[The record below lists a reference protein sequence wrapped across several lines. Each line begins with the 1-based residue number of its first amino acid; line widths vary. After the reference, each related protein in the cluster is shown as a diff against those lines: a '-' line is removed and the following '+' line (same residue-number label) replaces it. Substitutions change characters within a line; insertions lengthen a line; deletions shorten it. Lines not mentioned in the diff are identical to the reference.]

1 MHKHTYFTGQ
11 PILAQIIKMIPRSM
25 VSRLARTHQAD
36 YYCKRF
42 YSWDHLVTMLFATFS
57 QCQSLR
63 EITTGMLAAQGKL
76 LHLGLVHTPR
86 RSTLSDAN
94 RKRPEE
100 FFAELYHQLV
110 AHYLK
115 RSPDSR
121 SGIYIVDSTTISL
134 FSDVLANA
142 GRPGKD
148 GRRKGGVKAHTL
160 IRSEH
165 NQAEFVR
172 LTSAASHDT
181 PFLRQLKLPK
191 DSIICFDKGYIDY
204 ELFARWSTPQIHIGF
219 VSRLKKSAIV
229 EPLKQL
235 SLTKKDKTAGV
246 KSDQWVRFGH
256 TSHKQVSRFEGRLI
270 HFADPATGKELS
282 FISNLAG
289 HSAHQIAQIYRQR
302 WQIELLFKRIKGAYP
317 LRYFLGETPNAIKI
331 QIWCA
336 LIADLLIGLLQHSHK
351 KKWSYANLR
360 AMIRLHCFS
369 YVGLHAFLINPVKA
383 LLATKVQNHS
393 ELSLFPP

>member
-1 MHKHTYFTGQ
+1 
-11 PILAQIIKMIPRSM
+11 M
-25 VSRLARTHQAD
+25 VSRLTRKHQAD

-42 YSWDHLVTMLFATFS
+42 YSWDHLITMLFATFS

-63 EITTGMLAAQGKL
+63 EVTTGMLAAQGKL
-76 LHLGLVHTPR
+76 LHLGLAHTPR

-94 RKRPEE
+94 KRRPEK
-100 FFAELYHQLV
+100 FFSELYHGLA

-121 SGIYIVDSTTISL
+121 NGIYIVDSTTISL

-148 GRRKGGVKAHTL
+148 GRRKGGVKAHTI

-172 LTSAASHDT
+172 LTAAARHDT
-181 PFLRQLKLPK
+181 PFLRELKLPK
-191 DSIICFDKGYIDY
+191 GSIICFDKGYVDY
-204 ELFARWSTPQIHIGF
+204 ELFARWTTPQVNIGF
-219 VSRLKKSAIV
+219 VSRLKKNAIV
-229 EPLKQL
+229 EVLEQLPLTQA
-235 SLTKKDKTAGV
+235 DKTAGV
-246 KSDQWVRFGH
+246 ISDQRVKFGH
-256 TSHKQVSRFEGRLI
+256 TCHSQVSRFEGRLI
-270 HFADPATGKELS
+270 HFTDPKTGKELA
-282 FISNLAG
+282 FISNLAD
-289 HSAHQIAQIYRQR
+289 HNAHQIAQIYRQR
-302 WQIELLFKRIKGAYP
+302 WQIELVFKRIKGAYP

-336 LIADLLIGLLQHSHK
+336 LIADLLIGLLQRNYK

-369 YVGLHAFLINPVKA
+369 YVELNAFLINPVKA
-383 LLATKVQNHS
+383 LLATKEQNYG
-393 ELSLFPP
+393 ELTLFPP